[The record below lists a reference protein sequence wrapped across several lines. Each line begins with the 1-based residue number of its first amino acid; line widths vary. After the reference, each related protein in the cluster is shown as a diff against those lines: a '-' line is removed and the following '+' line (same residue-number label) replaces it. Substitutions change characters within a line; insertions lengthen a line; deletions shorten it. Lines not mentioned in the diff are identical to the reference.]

1 FLYYSDLE
9 KEVTLYIN
17 KLLCL
22 QQQDCKNNHAELVEN
37 LRYLRNLCARGPSV
51 QCSIATNQYLQE
63 FLHNL
68 LFNTEYYGD
77 EDLHKQV
84 RTITWQLMANVIVNN
99 EETQSLVWHYH
110 GAAILQ
116 MCCNLQKLLDR
127 NVDISLMIVYNVMK
141 CKGETVLPYPH
152 VLKAVANVWRKIL
165 EQKCPLQFEFLHFI
179 FEEFLVKD
187 GRSCVRSYAQLE
199 TEEKLALLDY
209 LLNYLSNDSPNGQ
222 VHTFLLQHIS
232 KEFKMKSD
240 CILRLSS
247 LKEVDRMKPREA
259 YALLQ
264 CIASASGSEGYSQIY
279 ATDHALF
286 LNVSSLLRCLVQVG
300 KEMEKN
306 IFTPMNKLEEVALS
320 SGISADFQTEISYE
334 LKTLL
339 VRSVANLLY
348 KNSTNKGYCLDTQ
361 LMPALFECTNM
372 DARNPLMKEWSI
384 LAIRNAC
391 EGCPEIQQVIA
402 NLTSQGPAQ
411 NDILNELNL
420 DMGSLRISPGK

>member
-1 FLYYSDLE
+1 MCEQE
-9 KEVTLYIN
+9 KEITERIN

-22 QQQDCKNNHAELVEN
+22 QQQDCKNNHTELVEN
-37 LRYLRNLCARGPSV
+37 LRYLRNVCARGFPV
-51 QCSIATNQYLQE
+51 QCLIATNQYLQE
-63 FLHNL
+63 FLHKL
-68 LFNTEYYGD
+68 LFNTDYYGD
-77 EDLHKQV
+77 EELHKQV
-84 RTITWQLMANVIVNN
+84 KTVTWQLMANVIVNN
-99 EETQSLVWHYH
+99 EETQALIWHYH
-110 GAAILQ
+110 GSAILHR
-116 MCCNLQKLLDR
+116 CCDQQKLLDL
-127 NVDISLMIVYNVMK
+127 NVDISLMIVYNVVK
-141 CKGETVLPYPH
+141 CKGEALIPYPH
-152 VLKAVANVWRKIL
+152 VLKAVVNVWRKIL

-199 TEEKLALLDY
+199 TEEKLAFLDY
-209 LLNYLSNDSPNGQ
+209 LLNYLSHDSPNGQ

-232 KEFKMKSD
+232 KEFKLKSD

-264 CIASASGSEGYSQIY
+264 CIASVSGSETYSQLY
-279 ATDHALF
+279 ATDHSLF

-306 IFTPMNKLEEVALS
+306 IFTPMNKLEEVAPS

-339 VRSVANLLY
+339 VRCVANLLY
-348 KNSTNKGYCLDTQ
+348 KNPTNKGYCLDTQ